1 MNEEKL
7 RILKMLEDGKIT
19 AADAARLMEALEKS
33 DSRPSERDIRKR
45 WLHVVVTEDG
55 EKKVNVKV
63 PLALLKFGFRI
74 APHIAGMK
82 LGGRN
87 GKAASRQARAD
98 AKAKVQEAKERIR
111 EVKARLRD
119 GDVGVDIEGMIGHTI
134 EDALEEAL
142 ESVDVDLGSVVQ
154 GLDLDTI
161 LEMARDAEFDGKLVD
176 IHDDDEHVVVT
187 LE

>member
-7 RILKMLEDGKIT
+7 RILRMLEDGKIT
-19 AADAARLMEALEKS
+19 AADAARLIEALEKTE
-33 DSRPSERDIRKR
+33 SRPSERDIRKR

-82 LGGRN
+82 F
-87 GKAASRQARAD
+87 GKSHGSAASREAREA
-98 AKAKVQEAKERIR
+98 AREKVRAAKERIR
-111 EVKARLRD
+111 EMKARLRD
-119 GDVGVDIEGMIGHTI
+119 GEIGVDLESMIGDTI

-142 ESVDVDLGSVVQ
+142 ESTDMDLGSVVQ

-161 LEMARDAEFDGKLVD
+161 LEMARDADFDGKLVD